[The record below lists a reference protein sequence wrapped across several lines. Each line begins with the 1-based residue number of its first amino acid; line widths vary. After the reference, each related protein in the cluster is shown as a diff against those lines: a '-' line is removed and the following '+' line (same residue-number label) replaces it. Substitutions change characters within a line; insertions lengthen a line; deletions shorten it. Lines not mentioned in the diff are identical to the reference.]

1 MAQRIVV
8 IQGHPELRHGLL
20 RALADSYIEGARAAG
35 HTVTVIDVATLDFSV
50 LRSREE
56 WEAAAPAGD
65 LPAAQAAVSQ
75 AQHLAVFFPL
85 WLGTLPALLKAFF
98 EQLFRPGFAVGHAQG
113 ANPWQKMLS
122 GRSARVVVT
131 MGMPAFAFRWF
142 YLAHGVKSF
151 ERNILDF
158 VGIKP
163 VRSTLIGGVDGMSEA
178 ARQRWHAR
186 LRRLGAQA
194 R

>member
-65 LPAAQAAVSQ
+65 LPAAQAAISQ

-163 VRSTLIGGVDGMSEA
+163 VRSTLIGDVDGMSEA